1 MIQKEFASNNDVI
14 PYRTRDSNGNDIIKE
29 VKIKKFPLHEVD
41 FVCSCCHKSS
51 NVGVMAKDIV
61 SASFTDW
68 AFLGGYVCER
78 CADLFSLYFY
88 NYIVDPSGIRLY
100 NVRELRDQLTTVQKP
115 PFLFVIT
122 TSKKKHLF
130 YRAKWNYGGGKFA
143 VNLETETIYTTP
155 ERMKHLFGFV
165 EALQTLGCSKDRMKR
180 GELPFDVLRKTG
192 RGALF
197 KLQRELALSR
207 EIQIPLYC
215 GQKLEIEE
223 EEAICCINSTLKV

>member
-88 NYIVDPSGIRLY
+88 N
-100 NVRELRDQLTTVQKP
+100 
-115 PFLFVIT
+115 
-122 TSKKKHLF
+122 
-130 YRAKWNYGGGKFA
+130 
-143 VNLETETIYTTP
+143 VNLETETIYTSLWCP
-155 ERMKHLFGFV
+155 HD
-165 EALQTLGCSKDRMKR
+165 LQCR
-180 GELPFDVLRKTG
+180 
-192 RGALF
+192 
-197 KLQRELALSR
+197 
-207 EIQIPLYC
+207 
-215 GQKLEIEE
+215 
-223 EEAICCINSTLKV
+223 